1 MAALVDTNVLVYR
14 FDPRFPEKQRAA
26 TDLLRQGIAE
36 GNLRVPHQAILEFV
50 AAVTRPMGKE
60 GPLLSLAD
68 AYLEAEDL
76 FNQFEVLYPNEPLV
90 RLAIRGAATYQ
101 MPWFDANIWAYAEY
115 YGLEELISEDFQHD
129 RLYGRVRAL
138 NPFAELD

>member
-1 MAALVDTNVLVYR
+1 MAALIDTNVLVYR
-14 FDPRFPEKQRAA
+14 FDPRFPGKQRTA
-26 TDLLRQGIAE
+26 TRLLRQGIAD

-50 AAVTRPMGKE
+50 AAVTRPMGK
-60 GPLLSLAD
+60 GAPLLSQAD

-76 FNQFEVLYPNEPLV
+76 FNQFEVLYPNESLV
-90 RLAIRGAATYQ
+90 RLAIRGAATYRI
-101 MPWFDANIWAYAEY
+101 PWFDANIWAYAEY

-138 NPFAELD
+138 NPFASG